1 MGSCCGKMK
10 NSVREYYSGQ
20 VKREWK
26 RLASNPFHMLEFFTT
41 MSYLKKY
48 LPKKG
53 HILDAG
59 GGPGRYTI
67 ELAKRGYKVTLLD
80 LTPKLLR
87 MAVKKIKEAKVGKN
101 IDSIIEGDIR
111 DLSLFKNNTFDAVI
125 CTGAPL
131 SHVLK
136 KSDRIKAIKEFRR
149 VAKKGAPI
157 FISVIGLLGVL
168 VKSIW
173 KFPEENLL
181 KVFRTYRDTG
191 DYFGGYGFVDT
202 HMYREFELRNDLKKA
217 GLTVLKTVGL
227 EGLASPNE
235 QAFNKNFRSKPINKN
250 SRDKKMWNAW
260 LQTHFKTCEIQSVAD
275 TSQHMLI
282 VARK

>member
-1 MGSCCGKMK
+1 
-10 NSVREYYSGQ
+10 
-20 VKREWK
+20 
-26 RLASNPFHMLEFFTT
+26 
-41 MSYLKKY
+41 
-48 LPKKG
+48 
-53 HILDAG
+53 
-59 GGPGRYTI
+59 
-67 ELAKRGYKVTLLD
+67 LD
-80 LTPKLLR
+80 LTPELLR
-87 MAVKKIKEAKVGKN
+87 MAVKKIKEAKVGNK
-101 IDSIIEGDIR
+101 IDAIIEGDIR
-111 DLSLFKNNTFDAVI
+111 DLSLFKDNTFDAVI

-136 KSDRIKAIKEFRR
+136 KSDRIKAIREFRR

-202 HMYREFELRNDLKKA
+202 HMYREHELRKDVQKA
-217 GLTVLKTVGL
+217 GLKVLKTVGL

-235 QAFNKNFRSKPINKN
+235 QAFNKNFRSKKMCR
-250 SRDKKMWNAW
+250 SEKMWKAW
-260 LQTHFKTCEIQSVAD
+260 LQTHFKTCEIQSVVD